1 MRDGIKLG
9 LLVMAVVCLPWIAI
23 PVILLWLGLNW
34 EPSDEECSM
43 IITVRDPII
52 IETKMPIT
60 RKKKYS
66 REDSLAEL
74 HRQLDLATTQPT
86 VSSVWERQLKALE
99 G

>member
-1 MRDGIKLG
+1 
-9 LLVMAVVCLPWIAI
+9 
-23 PVILLWLGLNW
+23 
-34 EPSDEECSM
+34 M